1 LVAGNIGSKK
11 TVEGNEWGSRVDP
24 LNPKEIAEAI
34 EYLITHPE
42 EARRMGENGKRAVKE
57 KYNWEQEAKKL
68 LAVYE
73 RLLVKD
79 R

>member
-1 LVAGNIGSKK
+1 
-11 TVEGNEWGSRVDP
+11 
-24 LNPKEIAEAI
+24 
-34 EYLITHPE
+34 
-42 EARRMGENGKRAVKE
+42 MGENGKRAVKE

-73 RLLVKD
+73 RLLAKD